1 MTDSGWWPH
10 NAADLGGYAT
20 TVLAII
26 TVFLLVIA
34 FRQFRLLRKQ
44 ADDAAKGVAA
54 AEAAAVAAMEASYEA
69 AKSRADASA
78 PRVVVEVGKPLGA
91 YTDINRR
98 AMPYAN
104 ELRLLDQQS
113 ISRSQQ
119 IQPGLE
125 FIFDRDRGL
134 FLWFLLRGTVRNE
147 GVGSARVRLDGEA
160 NFNMRPQGAEVVM
173 KPGDELMFQWGIG
186 LTAGEWADRVTSGQS
201 ARGFLSVTV
210 MDYQEHGVIDHA
222 YVEFGARPLQPTA
235 QQQGLWA
242 YSASD
247 EHFGTTVYPLQR
259 TYRWEWGKGG
269 PKPPPWAPDD

>member
-26 TVFLLVIA
+26 TVFLFVIA

-44 ADDAAKGVAA
+44 AEDAAKGVAA
-54 AEAAAVAAMEASYEA
+54 AEAAAVAAKEATYEA

-134 FLWFLLRGTVRNE
+134 FLWFLLRAQG
-147 GVGSARVRLDGEA
+147 DG
-160 NFNMRPQGAEVVM
+160 QGAGPDCRGTGTQLVVISPLGAWPEHP
-173 KPGDELMFQWGIG
+173 KHGSGRRGRAHRPRATGCAGD
-186 LTAGEWADRVTSGQS
+186 R
-201 ARGFLSVTV
+201 RGSTPP
-210 MDYQEHGVIDHA
+210 A
-222 YVEFGARPLQPTA
+222 
-235 QQQGLWA
+235 
-242 YSASD
+242 
-247 EHFGTTVYPLQR
+247 
-259 TYRWEWGKGG
+259 
-269 PKPPPWAPDD
+269 PPPSTRRSGPRWQQAS